1 MKGGRKEKKEG
12 RKAYLFGHLQAINIL
27 ASTARDEVAHP
38 LPFRRVEQVLKVVV
52 VAAQVGVHLPRRE
65 GARGRGREGRVSGS
79 PSGTCEEKRKE
90 GGKN

>member
-1 MKGGRKEKKEG
+1 MEGGRKERKEG

-27 ASTARDEVAHP
+27 ASAARDEVAHP

-65 GARGRGREGRVSGS
+65 GREG
-79 PSGTCEEKRKE
+79 KRE
-90 GGKN
+90 GGQGEW